1 MAERI
6 KKTVQD
12 LGTAC
17 IGLIKNAGTVQGNPT
32 DNMSKKDLIDSAR
45 NTCEK
50 VSGDARLQACKTW
63 LSKCVS
69 SIQTLF
75 I

>member
-12 LGTAC
+12 LGNAC
-17 IGLIKNAGTVQGNPT
+17 IGLIKNGGTVQCNPT
-32 DNMSKKDLIDSAR
+32 DNMAKKDLIDSAR

-50 VSGDARLQACKTW
+50 VSGDVDDSEVTI
-63 LSKCVS
+63 V
-69 SIQTLF
+69 
-75 I
+75 